1 MDFSVEI
8 EPQAFDDIDE
18 LASAIRR
25 GSSFEIAQQWFNG
38 MMAAIA
44 SLSEMPER
52 CALAPEAEELGDA
65 IRLLLHGRKNR
76 SYKIYFKVQRESQTN
91 GKVLVFHVRHWA
103 RRPLTEDELDELMD
117 DQEDE

>member
-1 MDFSVEI
+1 MAFSVEI

-18 LASAIRR
+18 LASAIRPR
-25 GSSFEIAQQWFNG
+25 SSFEMAQQWFDG

-52 CALAPEAEELGDA
+52 CALAPVA
-65 IRLLLHGRKNR
+65 
-76 SYKIYFKVQRESQTN
+76 
-91 GKVLVFHVRHWA
+91 
-103 RRPLTEDELDELMD
+103 ELDELTD